1 MTGTPAR
8 IRELIRYKG
17 LSQRE
22 FARAVGLDPTKLSK
36 SLNGAR
42 RFSSVDLEAIAQ
54 ACDVTL
60 AYLHEGDPQGG
71 PTGDAPALVGKADAR
86 REQILAAAA
95 RQIADRGFNA
105 VRIAD
110 VAVEC
115 GTSRAAVHYY
125 FPTKVALLNEALG
138 WCATQ
143 LFGRVHQEI
152 RATDDPEQ
160 QLRSLIETQLPVS
173 TRVREEWVVWI
184 QFWAEV
190 CHRPELRE
198 VHRDIYQQW
207 LGLLTDVLSRLA
219 AQGRIRTGDPQ
230 RAATRLSLLIDGGTA
245 HWLTGVADFDL
256 DELRALFLAEA
267 GL

>member
-1 MTGTPAR
+1 MPAR
-8 IRELIRYKG
+8 IRELIRHKG

-36 SLNGAR
+36 SLNGTRKFTEA
-42 RFSSVDLEAIAQ
+42 DLEAIAQ
-54 ACDVTL
+54 ACGVTL
-60 AYLHEGDPQGG
+60 AYLREGDPRGG
-71 PTGDAPALVGKADAR
+71 PSSEGPALVGKADAR

-110 VAVEC
+110 VAAEC

-125 FPTKVALLNEALG
+125 FPTKLALLNEALG

-152 RATDDPEQ
+152 RATDDPEH
-160 QLRSLIETQLPVS
+160 QLRSLIETQLPAS
-173 TRVREEWVVWI
+173 AQVREEWSVWI

-198 VHRDIYQQW
+198 VHRAIYQQW
-207 LGLLTDVLSRLA
+207 LGLLTEVLTRLA
-219 AQGRIRTGDPQ
+219 GEGRIPSDDPQ

-245 HWLTGVADFDL
+245 HLLTGVGDFDL
-256 DELRALFLAEA
+256 DEFRALLLAEA